1 VTRTGV
7 GTWLR
12 RLVVGAVLAVVVVVG
27 GTAADVWWTARSDDR
42 GPADALVVLGAAQ
55 YDGTPSSVFE
65 ARLDQAAALYRE
77 GVAPRVITVGGKL
90 AGDQFTE
97 AAAGRAYLAEQGV
110 PESDVTAVEEGSDTL
125 GSVRAVARVMAEQGL
140 DSAVLVSDPWHSL
153 RSRTMARDAGIDAGV
168 SPARSGPA
176 VLTRASQAHGIVR
189 ETGALLYYELTHA
202 AAGVFDASAPDPTTT
217 P

>member
-1 VTRTGV
+1 M
-7 GTWLR
+7 TWLR
-12 RLVVGAVLAVVVVVG
+12 RLLLGTVLAVVLVVG
-27 GTAADVWWTARSDDR
+27 TTAADVWWTARTDDP

-65 ARLDQAAALYRE
+65 SRLDHAAALYRD

-97 AAAGRAYLAEQGV
+97 AAAGKAYLVEQGV
-110 PESDVTAVEEGSDTL
+110 PADDVTAVEEGSDTL

-140 DSAVLVSDPWHSL
+140 GSAVMVSDPWHSL
-153 RSRTMARDAGIDAGV
+153 RSRTMARDAGLQAGA
-168 SPARSGPA
+168 SPTRSGPA
-176 VLTRASQAHGIVR
+176 VLTRASQLHGIVR

-202 AAGVFDASAPDPTTT
+202 AAGVFDARSDAPATGR
-217 P
+217 